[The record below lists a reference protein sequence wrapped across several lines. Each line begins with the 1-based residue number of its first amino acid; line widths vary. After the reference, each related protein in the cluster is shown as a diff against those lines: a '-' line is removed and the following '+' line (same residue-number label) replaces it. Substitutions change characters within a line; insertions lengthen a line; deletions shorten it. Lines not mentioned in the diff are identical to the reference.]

1 MKQILLLML
10 GVIFAI
16 TSHAQKTVTGTVTGE
31 GEGPLIG
38 ATVQVKGTS
47 AGTVTDFDGKY
58 SINIPQGANTLVVSF
73 IGFTTVETNI
83 DGQEVINVQLPS
95 GKVLSEVV
103 IVGSRSA
110 GRTKLESAVPVD
122 VLDVKN
128 LALAAPQT
136 NLNQM
141 LNYVA
146 PSFTSN
152 TQTISDGT
160 DHIDP
165 ASLRGLGPDQVL
177 VLVNGK
183 RRHTSSLVNVN
194 GTFGRG
200 NVGTD
205 LNALPAA
212 AIERIE
218 ILRDGA
224 AAQYGSDAIAG
235 VINLIMR
242 DDYNKLTANFTSGA
256 YFSEGSNFFT
266 GGSDGDTYDLSLNYG
281 LPLGSQGGFINFT
294 GAFESRGWTSRMK
307 EYSGSIY
314 NAYNAVERL
323 ARAKN
328 FDVANLTEGQI
339 RTLITDLN
347 YLNDTQRNNILNASD
362 GELHDLSGWNTLNDL
377 AAMQGIQVNSDNL
390 DQLKGLLPDISY
402 LSADQ
407 LAAAQNAGDFDAFNN
422 ALSGVSGPLAVNVTD
437 AELAQRGLERTDF
450 NMRIGQSELRGG
462 KFFMNMELPLG
473 NKAEIYAFGGLS
485 LRDGLATGFYRF
497 PNQERTYSPAYPDGF
512 LPEIHT
518 DVNDQSIAVGIRG
531 DLRGWNADFSNT
543 FGRNAF
549 RYNVQNSNNA
559 TLQNSTPFEFDSGG
573 FAFSQNTANFDLSR
587 YWDGVLYGLNVA
599 FGTEFRVENY
609 QINAGGQNSY
619 ASFDR
624 FGQVVTPTTPS
635 EDLVTDF
642 FGRGRPG
649 GAQVFPGFRPDNELD
664 EFRNSVAAYTDIE
677 ADITESWLLTG
688 AVRFENYSDFGSTTN
703 FKVSSRYKVTDDIS
717 IRGAFSTGFRAP
729 SLAQI
734 YFNST
739 STLFVDGIP
748 NEVGTFS
755 NNSRI
760 ARILGIPQLKEET
773 SQSISLG
780 FTSRIPAANL
790 SLTIDAFQVD
800 IDDRV
805 VLTGTFDPGD
815 GRTDAQKEELARLFA
830 QANAEQAN
838 FFANSID
845 TRSQGIDIV
854 LTHDL
859 RFSGGTLKTSLSG
872 IFSKTEKV
880 GDVQTSAELE
890 GLEDVYFDETS
901 RIYLEEA
908 VPRTKFNLTFN
919 LSAGKFNAFLR
930 NVYFGEVTEA
940 TNNVDNQQVF
950 SGKVVTDV
958 SVGYQLAR
966 GINLTIGANNLLDVY
981 PDENIPANQGAGQFL
996 YSRRSQQFG
1005 FMGRFAFGRLIFTL

>member
-1 MKQILLLML
+1 MKRVFLLLL
-10 GVIFAI
+10 GVMCVI
-16 TSHAQKTVTGTVTGE
+16 TLNAQKTITGIVTGE

-38 ATVQVKGTS
+38 ATVLAKGAS
-47 AGTVTDFDGKY
+47 GGTVTDLDGNF
-58 SINIPQGANTLVVSF
+58 SLNVPEDVNTLVVSF
-73 IGFTTVETNI
+73 VGFTTIEVDI
-83 DGQEVINVQLPS
+83 DGRSVINVELPT
-95 GKVLSEVV
+95 GEILDEVV

-122 VLDVKN
+122 VLDIKD
-128 LALAAPQT
+128 LARAAPQT

-205 LNALPAA
+205 LNALPAG

-256 YFSEGSNFFT
+256 YFSEGSNFLT

-281 LPLGSQGGFINFT
+281 LPLGGEGGYINFT
-294 GAFESRGWTSRMK
+294 GGFESRGWTSRMK
-307 EYSGSIY
+307 EYTGSIY
-314 NAYNAVERL
+314 NAYNAIEW
-323 ARAKN
+323 
-328 FDVANLTEGQI
+328 VANNAGADVSRLTEE
-339 RTLITDLN
+339 DLKN
-347 YLNDTQRNNILNASD
+347 YADQVSHFSAD
-362 GELHDLSGWNTLNDL
+362 FKQQVKEADL
-377 AAMQGIQVNSDNL
+377 A
-390 DQLKGLLPDISY
+390 GLQDL
-402 LSADQ
+402 
-407 LAAAQNAGDFDAFNN
+407 LATD
-422 ALSGVSGPLAVNVTD
+422 VTE
-437 AELAQRGLERTDF
+437 AELGVRGLERTDF
-450 NMRIGQSELRGG
+450 NMRVGQSELRGG
-462 KFFMNMELPLG
+462 KFFMNMALPLG

-497 PNQERTYSPAYPDGF
+497 PNQERTYSPAYLNGF
-512 LPEIHT
+512 LPQIHT
-518 DVNDQSIAVGIRG
+518 DINDQSIAVGIRG
-531 DLRGWNADFSNT
+531 DLKGWNADFSNT

-587 YWDGVLYGLNVA
+587 YWDDILSGLNVA
-599 FGTEFRVENY
+599 FGSEFRVENY
-609 QINAGGQNSY
+609 QINAGGEDSY
-619 ASFDR
+619 SSYDR

-635 EDLVTDF
+635 EDLVRDF

-664 EFRNSVAAYTDIE
+664 EFRNSVAVYTDIE

-703 FKVSSRYKVTDDIS
+703 FKVSSRYKITDDIS
-717 IRGAFSTGFRAP
+717 LRGAFSTGFRAP

-760 ARILGIPQLKEET
+760 ARILGIPQLTEET

-790 SLTIDAFQVD
+790 SLTVDAFQVD
-800 IDDRV
+800 IDNRV
-805 VLTGTFDPGD
+805 VLTGTFRPSN
-815 GRTDAQKEELARLFA
+815 GRDDAQVEELTRLFA

-845 TRSQGIDIV
+845 TRSQGIDVV

-859 RFSGGTLKTSLSG
+859 RFSGGSLKTSLSA
-872 IFSKTEKV
+872 IFSKTEKI
-880 GDVQTSAELE
+880 GDVQTSPELE
-890 GLEDVYFDETS
+890 GLEDIYFDETS

-908 VPRTKFNLTFN
+908 VPRTKVNLTFN

-940 TNNVDNQQVF
+940 TNTIANQQVF
-950 SGKVVTDV
+950 SGKVVTDL
-958 SVGYQLAR
+958 SVGYQLAKA
-966 GINLTIGANNLLDVY
+966 INLTVGANNLLDIY
-981 PDENIPANQGAGQFL
+981 PDENIAANQGSGQFL
-996 YSRRSQQFG
+996 YSRRAQQFG
-1005 FMGRFAFGRLIFTL
+1005 FMGRFAFARLIVTL

>member
-1 MKQILLLML
+1 ML
-10 GVIFAI
+10 GGMLAI
-16 TSHAQKTVTGTVTGE
+16 SLSAQQTVTGTVTGE

-38 ATVQVKGTS
+38 ATVQVKGS
-47 AGTVTDFDGKY
+47 SVGTVTDLDGKY
-58 SINIPQGANTLVVSF
+58 SINVPQGANTLVFSF
-73 IGFTTVETNI
+73 VGFTTVEAKI
-83 DGQEVINVQLPS
+83 DGRGAIDVELPT
-95 GKVLSEVV
+95 GRILSEVV

-146 PSFTSN
+146 PSFSSN

-183 RRHTSSLVNVN
+183 RRHTSALVNVN

-242 DDYNKLTANFTSGA
+242 DDYNKLTANFTTGA
-256 YFSEGSNFFT
+256 YFSEGSNFLT

-281 LPLGSQGGFINFT
+281 LPLGGQGGFINFT

-307 EYSGSIY
+307 EYTGTIY
-314 NAYNAVERL
+314 NAYNAIEWAA
-323 ARAKN
+323 ARAGA
-328 FDVANLTEGQI
+328 DISRLTEE
-339 RTLITDLN
+339 DLKN
-347 YLNDTQRNNILNASD
+347 YADQVTHFSADFRQQVKEA
-362 GELHDLSGWNTLNDL
+362 DL
-377 AAMQGIQVNSDNL
+377 A
-390 DQLKGLLPDISY
+390 GLQDL
-402 LSADQ
+402 
-407 LAAAQNAGDFDAFNN
+407 LATD
-422 ALSGVSGPLAVNVTD
+422 VTE
-437 AELAQRGLERTDF
+437 AELAVRGRQRTDF
-450 NMRIGQSELRGG
+450 NMRVGQSELRGG
-462 KFFMNMELPLG
+462 KFFMNLELPLG
-473 NKAEIYAFGGLS
+473 GKAEVYAFGGLS

-497 PNQERTYSPAYPDGF
+497 PNQQRTYSPAYPDGF
-512 LPEIHT
+512 LPQIHT

-531 DLRGWNADFSNT
+531 DLKGWNADFSNT

-559 TLQNSTPFEFDSGG
+559 TMQNSTPFEFDSGG

-587 YWDGVLYGLNVA
+587 YWDDILSGLNVA

-609 QINAGGQNSY
+609 EINAGGQNSY
-619 ASFDR
+619 ASYDR

-664 EFRNSVAAYTDIE
+664 EFRNSVAAYTDVE
-677 ADITESWLLTG
+677 ADITERWLLTG

-703 FKVSSRYKVTDDIS
+703 FKVSSRYKITDDIS
-717 IRGAFSTGFRAP
+717 LRGAFSTGFRAP

-780 FTSRIPAANL
+780 FTSRIPSANL
-790 SLTIDAFQVD
+790 SITVDAFQVD

-805 VLTGTFDPGD
+805 VLTGTFDPSD
-815 GRTDAQKEELARLFA
+815 GRTDAQREELARLFA

-845 TRSQGIDIV
+845 TRSQGIDVV

-859 RFSGGTLKTSLSG
+859 RFTGGALKTSLAG
-872 IFSKTEKV
+872 IFSKTEKI
-880 GDVQTSAELE
+880 GDVQTSSELE
-890 GLEDVYFDETS
+890 GLEDVYFDESS
-901 RIYLEEA
+901 RIFLEEA
-908 VPRTKFNLTFN
+908 VPRTKVNLTFN
-919 LSAGKFNAFLR
+919 LSAGRFNAFLR

-940 TNNVDNQQVF
+940 TNTVANQQVF
-950 SGKVVTDV
+950 SGKVITDL
-958 SVGYQLAR
+958 SVGYFLVPQ
-966 GINLTIGANNLLDVY
+966 INLTIGANNLLDVY
-981 PDENIPANQGAGQFL
+981 PDENIPANQGSGQFL

-1005 FMGRFAFGRLIFTL
+1005 FMGRFAFARLVFTL

>member
-1 MKQILLLML
+1 ML
-10 GVIFAI
+10 GAMLAI
-16 TSHAQKTVTGTVTGE
+16 TLSAQKTITGTVTGE

-38 ATVQVKGTS
+38 ATIQAKGATG
-47 AGTVTDFDGKY
+47 GTVTDFDGKF
-58 SINIPQGANTLVVSF
+58 SLDVPDEVNTLVVSF
-73 IGFTTVETNI
+73 VGFTTVEVNI
-83 DGQEVINVQLPS
+83 DGQSVINVELPT
-95 GKVLSEVV
+95 GEILDEVV

-122 VLDVKN
+122 VLDIKD

-256 YFSEGSNFFT
+256 YFSEGSNFLT

-281 LPLGSQGGFINFT
+281 LPLGGEGGFINFT
-294 GAFESRGWTSRMK
+294 GSFENRGWTSRMK
-307 EYSGSIY
+307 EYTGSIY
-314 NAYNAVERL
+314 NAYNAIEW
-323 ARAKN
+323 
-328 FDVANLTEGQI
+328 VANNAGADVSRLTVE
-339 RTLITDLN
+339 DLKN
-347 YLNDTQRNNILNASD
+347 YADQVSHFSSD
-362 GELHDLSGWNTLNDL
+362 FKQQVKEADL
-377 AAMQGIQVNSDNL
+377 A
-390 DQLKGLLPDISY
+390 GLQEL
-402 LSADQ
+402 
-407 LAAAQNAGDFDAFNN
+407 LAT
-422 ALSGVSGPLAVNVTD
+422 NVTD
-437 AELAQRGLERTDF
+437 AELGVRGLERTDF
-450 NMRIGQSELRGG
+450 NMRVGQSELRGG

-497 PNQERTYSPAYPDGF
+497 PNQERTYSPAYLNGF
-512 LPEIHT
+512 LPQIHT
-518 DVNDQSIAVGIRG
+518 DINDQSISVGIRG
-531 DLRGWNADFSNT
+531 DLKGWNADFSNT

-573 FAFSQNTANFDLSR
+573 FAFSQNTANFDLNR
-587 YWDGVLYGLNVA
+587 YWDDILSGLNVA
-599 FGTEFRVENY
+599 FGSEFRVENY
-609 QINAGGQNSY
+609 QINAGGEDSY
-619 ASFDR
+619 ASYDR

-635 EDLVTDF
+635 EDLVRDF

-664 EFRNSVAAYTDIE
+664 EFRNSIAAYTDIE

-688 AVRFENYSDFGSTTN
+688 ALRFENYSDFGSTTN

-760 ARILGIPQLKEET
+760 ARILGIPQLTEET

-790 SLTIDAFQVD
+790 SLTVDAFQVD
-800 IDDRV
+800 IDNRV

-815 GRTDAQKEELARLFA
+815 GKTDAQKEELARLFA

-854 LTHDL
+854 LTHNL
-859 RFSGGTLKTSLSG
+859 RFSGGSLKTSLAG
-872 IFSKTEKV
+872 VFSKTEKV
-880 GDVQTSAELE
+880 GDVQTSPELE

-908 VPRTKFNLTFN
+908 VPRTKVNLTFN
-919 LSAGKFNAFLR
+919 LSAGKFNVFLR

-940 TNNVDNQQVF
+940 TNTVANQQVF
-950 SGKVVTDV
+950 SGKVITDL
-958 SVGYQLAR
+958 SVGYQLAKAV
-966 GINLTIGANNLLDVY
+966 NLTVGANNLLDIY
-981 PDENIPANQGAGQFL
+981 PDENIEANQGSGQFL
-996 YSRRSQQFG
+996 YSRRAQQFG
-1005 FMGRFAFGRLIFTL
+1005 FMGRYAFARLIFTL

>member
-1 MKQILLLML
+1 MFSFTL
-10 GVIFAI
+10 
-16 TSHAQKTVTGTVTGE
+16 TAQRTITGTVTGE

-38 ATVQVKGTS
+38 ATVQAPGTT
-47 AGTVTDFDGKY
+47 AGTVTDFEGNY
-58 SINIPQGANTLVVSF
+58 TIEVPEGASQITFSF
-73 IGFTTVETNI
+73 VGFRTETVAIE
-83 DGQEVINVQLPS
+83 GREVINIELPT
-95 GKVLSEVV
+95 GEVLSEVV

-122 VLDVKN
+122 VLDIKN

-177 VLVNGK
+177 VLINGK

-205 LNALPAA
+205 LNAIPSA

-235 VINLIMR
+235 VINLVLR

-256 YFSEGSNFFT
+256 YFTEKANFLT
-266 GGSDGDTYDLSLNYG
+266 GGSDGETYDLSLNYG
-281 LPLGSQGGFINFT
+281 LPLGTQGGFVNFT
-294 GAFESRGWTSRMK
+294 GSFESRDWASRMR
-307 EYSGSIY
+307 EWEGSVF
-314 NAYNAVERL
+314 NAYNAVEWV
-323 ARAKN
+323 ARNNGA
-328 FDVANLTEGQI
+328 DLANLSEEQIKTFADQVSHFSADFKQQVKEADLEGLQ
-339 RTLITDLN
+339 DL
-347 YLNDTQRNNILNASD
+347 
-362 GELHDLSGWNTLNDL
+362 
-377 AAMQGIQVNSDNL
+377 
-390 DQLKGLLPDISY
+390 
-402 LSADQ
+402 LSA
-407 LAAAQNAGDFDAFNN
+407 
-422 ALSGVSGPLAVNVTD
+422 NVTD
-437 AELAQRGLERTDF
+437 AELGVRGLERADF
-450 NMRIGQSELRGG
+450 NMRVGQSAIRGG
-462 KFFMNMELPLG
+462 KFFMNMAIPLG
-473 NKAEIYAFGGLS
+473 ETAEIYAFGGIS
-485 LRDGLATGFYRF
+485 NRDGLATGFYRL
-497 PNQERTYSPAYPDGF
+497 PNQQRSYTPAYINGF

-518 DVNDQSIAVGIRG
+518 DINDQSLAAGIRG
-531 DLRGWNADFSNT
+531 QLQGWRADFSNT
-543 FGRNAF
+543 FGRNGF
-549 RYNVQNSNNA
+549 RYNVHNSNNA

-573 FAFSQNTANFDLSR
+573 FAFSQNTTNFDLSR
-587 YWDGVLYGLNVA
+587 YWDDILYGLNVA
-599 FGTEFRVENY
+599 FGAEYRLENY
-609 QINAGGQNSY
+609 EIDAGGEDSY
-619 ASFDR
+619 ASYDR
-624 FGQVVTPTTPS
+624 FGQVVTSTTPA
-635 EDLVTDF
+635 EDQVTDF
-642 FGRGRPG
+642 FGRARPG

-664 EFRNSVAAYTDIE
+664 EFRNSAAGYLDIE
-677 ADITESWLLTG
+677 ADLASAWLLTG

-703 FKVSSRYKVTDDIS
+703 FKVSSRYKLSDNASV
-717 IRGAFSTGFRAP
+717 RGAYSTGFRAP

-760 ARILGIPQLKEET
+760 ARILGIPELKEET
-773 SQSISLG
+773 SNSISLG
-780 FTSRIPAANL
+780 ITGRIPSANL
-790 SLTIDAFQVD
+790 SITVDAFQVD

-815 GRTDAQKEELARLFA
+815 AQTPEQEAELKRLFA
-830 QANAEQAN
+830 QANAEQAT
-838 FFANSID
+838 FFVNSID
-845 TRSQGIDIV
+845 TRSQGIDVV

-859 RFSGGTLKTSLSG
+859 RLGKGSLKTSLAG
-872 IFSKTEKV
+872 IFSKTEQV
-880 GDVQTSAELE
+880 GDIQTSDQLE

-908 VPRTKFNLTFN
+908 VPRTKVNLTFN
-919 LSAGKFNAFLR
+919 LTLGKFNGFLR

-940 TNNVDNQQVF
+940 TNNIDNMQVF
-950 SGKVVTDV
+950 SGKAVTDL
-958 SVGYQLAR
+958 SLGYFIFPQL
-966 GINLTIGANNLLDVY
+966 NLTVGANNLLDIY
-981 PDENIPANQGAGQFL
+981 PDEAIPANQSDGRFL

-1005 FMGRFAFGRLIFTL
+1005 FMGRFAFARLIFTL

>member
-1 MKQILLLML
+1 MKRVFLLLL
-10 GVIFAI
+10 GVMCVI
-16 TSHAQKTVTGTVTGE
+16 TLNAQKTITGIVTGE

-38 ATVQVKGTS
+38 ATVLAKGAS
-47 AGTVTDFDGKY
+47 GGTVTDLDGNF
-58 SINIPQGANTLVVSF
+58 SLNVPEDVNTLVVSF
-73 IGFTTVETNI
+73 VGFTTIEVDI
-83 DGQEVINVQLPS
+83 DGRSVINVELPT
-95 GKVLSEVV
+95 GEILDEVV

-122 VLDVKN
+122 VLDIKD
-128 LALAAPQT
+128 LARAAPQT

-205 LNALPAA
+205 LNALPAG

-256 YFSEGSNFFT
+256 YFSEGSNFLT

-281 LPLGSQGGFINFT
+281 LPLGGEGGYINFT
-294 GAFESRGWTSRMK
+294 GGFESRGWTSRMK
-307 EYSGSIY
+307 EYTGSIY
-314 NAYNAVERL
+314 NAYNAIEW
-323 ARAKN
+323 
-328 FDVANLTEGQI
+328 VANNAGADVSRLTEE
-339 RTLITDLN
+339 DLKN
-347 YLNDTQRNNILNASD
+347 YADQVSHFSAD
-362 GELHDLSGWNTLNDL
+362 FKQQVKEADL
-377 AAMQGIQVNSDNL
+377 A
-390 DQLKGLLPDISY
+390 GLQDL
-402 LSADQ
+402 
-407 LAAAQNAGDFDAFNN
+407 LATD
-422 ALSGVSGPLAVNVTD
+422 VTE
-437 AELAQRGLERTDF
+437 AELGVRGLERTDF
-450 NMRIGQSELRGG
+450 NMRVGQSELRGG
-462 KFFMNMELPLG
+462 KFFMNMALPLG

-497 PNQERTYSPAYPDGF
+497 PNQERTYSPAYLNGF
-512 LPEIHT
+512 LPQIHT
-518 DVNDQSIAVGIRG
+518 DINDQSIAVGIRG
-531 DLRGWNADFSNT
+531 DLKGWNADFSNT

-587 YWDGVLYGLNVA
+587 YWDDILSGLNVA
-599 FGTEFRVENY
+599 FGSEFRVENY
-609 QINAGGQNSY
+609 QINAGGEDSY
-619 ASFDR
+619 SSYDR

-635 EDLVTDF
+635 EDLVRDF

-664 EFRNSVAAYTDIE
+664 EFRNSVAVYTDIE

-703 FKVSSRYKVTDDIS
+703 FKVSSRYKITDDIS
-717 IRGAFSTGFRAP
+717 LRGAFSTGFRAP

-760 ARILGIPQLKEET
+760 ARILGIPQLTEET

-790 SLTIDAFQVD
+790 SLTVDAFQVD
-800 IDDRV
+800 IDNRV
-805 VLTGTFDPGD
+805 VLTGTFRPSD
-815 GRTDAQKEELARLFA
+815 GKTPEQREELARLFA

-845 TRSQGIDIV
+845 TRSQGIDVV

-859 RFSGGTLKTSLSG
+859 RFSGGSLKTSLSA
-872 IFSKTEKV
+872 IFSKTEKI
-880 GDVQTSAELE
+880 GDVQTSPELE
-890 GLEDVYFDETS
+890 GLEDIYFDETS

-908 VPRTKFNLTFN
+908 VPRTKVNLTFN

-940 TNNVDNQQVF
+940 TNTIANQQVF
-950 SGKVVTDV
+950 SGKVVTDL
-958 SVGYQLAR
+958 SVGYQLAKA
-966 GINLTIGANNLLDVY
+966 INLTVGANNLLDIY
-981 PDENIPANQGAGQFL
+981 PDENIVANQGAGQFL
-996 YSRRSQQFG
+996 YSRRAQQFG
-1005 FMGRFAFGRLIFTL
+1005 FMGRFAFARLIVTL

>member
-1 MKQILLLML
+1 MKRVFLLLL
-10 GVIFAI
+10 GVMCVI
-16 TSHAQKTVTGTVTGE
+16 TLNAQKTITGIVTGE

-38 ATVQVKGTS
+38 ATVLAKGAS
-47 AGTVTDFDGKY
+47 GGTVTDLDGNF
-58 SINIPQGANTLVVSF
+58 SLNVPEDVNTLVVSF
-73 IGFTTVETNI
+73 VGFTTIEVDI
-83 DGQEVINVQLPS
+83 DGRSVINVELPT
-95 GKVLSEVV
+95 GEILDEVV

-122 VLDVKN
+122 VLDIKD
-128 LALAAPQT
+128 LARAAPQT

-205 LNALPAA
+205 LNALPAG

-256 YFSEGSNFFT
+256 YFSEGSNFLT

-281 LPLGSQGGFINFT
+281 LPLGGEGGYINFT
-294 GAFESRGWTSRMK
+294 GGFESRGWTSRMK
-307 EYSGSIY
+307 EYTGSIY
-314 NAYNAVERL
+314 NAYNAIEW
-323 ARAKN
+323 
-328 FDVANLTEGQI
+328 VANNAGADVSRLTEADLKNYADQVTHFSPDFKQQI
-339 RTLITDLN
+339 KD
-347 YLNDTQRNNILNASD
+347 A
-362 GELHDLSGWNTLNDL
+362 DL
-377 AAMQGIQVNSDNL
+377 A
-390 DQLKGLLPDISY
+390 GLQEL
-402 LSADQ
+402 
-407 LAAAQNAGDFDAFNN
+407 LAT
-422 ALSGVSGPLAVNVTD
+422 NVTED
-437 AELAQRGLERTDF
+437 ELGVRGLARTDF
-450 NMRIGQSELRGG
+450 NMRVGQSELRGG
-462 KFFMNMELPLG
+462 KFFMNMALPLG
-473 NKAEIYAFGGLS
+473 DKAEIYAFGGLS

-497 PNQERTYSPAYPDGF
+497 PNQERTYSPAYLNGF
-512 LPEIHT
+512 LPQIHT
-518 DVNDQSIAVGIRG
+518 DINDQSIAVGIRG
-531 DLRGWNADFSNT
+531 DLKGWNADFSNT

-559 TLQNSTPFEFDSGG
+559 TLRNSTPFEFDSGG

-587 YWDGVLYGLNVA
+587 HWDDILYGLNVA
-599 FGTEFRVENY
+599 FGSEFRVENY
-609 QINAGGQNSY
+609 QINAGGEDSY
-619 ASFDR
+619 ASYDR

-635 EDLVTDF
+635 EDLVRDF

-664 EFRNSVAAYTDIE
+664 EFRNSVAAYTDIA

-717 IRGAFSTGFRAP
+717 LRGAFSTGFRAP

-760 ARILGIPQLKEET
+760 ARILGIPQLTEET

-800 IDDRV
+800 IDNRV
-805 VLTGTFDPGD
+805 VLTGTFRPSD
-815 GRTDAQKEELARLFA
+815 GKTPEQREELARLFA

-845 TRSQGIDIV
+845 TRSQGIDVV
-854 LTHDL
+854 LTHDW
-859 RFSGGTLKTSLSG
+859 RFAGGSLKTSLSG

-890 GLEDVYFDETS
+890 GLEDIYFDETS

-908 VPRTKFNLTFN
+908 VPRTKVNLTFN

-930 NVYFGEVTEA
+930 NVYVGEVTEA
-940 TNNVDNQQVF
+940 TNTVANQQVF
-950 SGKVVTDV
+950 SGKVVTDL
-958 SVGYQLAR
+958 SVGYQLAKAV
-966 GINLTIGANNLLDVY
+966 NLTIGSNNLLDVY
-981 PDENIPANQGAGQFL
+981 PDENIPNNQGSGQFL
-996 YSRRSQQFG
+996 YSRRAQQFG
-1005 FMGRFAFGRLIFTL
+1005 FMGRFAFARLIFTL

>member
-1 MKQILLLML
+1 M
-10 GVIFAI
+10 
-16 TSHAQKTVTGTVTGE
+16 
-31 GEGPLIG
+31 
-38 ATVQVKGTS
+38 
-47 AGTVTDFDGKY
+47 DF
-58 SINIPQGANTLVVSF
+58 QAF
-73 IGFTTVETNI
+73 RRI
-83 DGQEVINVQLPS
+83 DGQDVIDVELPT
-95 GKVLSEVV
+95 GEILSEVV

-128 LALAAPQT
+128 LAMAAPQT

-146 PSFTSN
+146 PSFSSN

-183 RRHTSSLVNVN
+183 RRHTSALVNVN

-242 DDYNKLTANFTSGA
+242 DDYNKLTANVTAGS

-266 GGSDGDTYDLSLNYG
+266 GGSDGATYDLSLNYG
-281 LPLGSQGGFINFT
+281 LPLGDQGGFINFT
-294 GAFESRGWTSRMK
+294 GSFESREWTSRMK
-307 EYSGSIY
+307 EYTGSIY
-314 NAYNAVERL
+314 NAYNAIEWAANRAGADVSRL
-323 ARAKN
+323 TEEGLKN
-328 FDVANLTEGQI
+328 FADQVTHFSADFRQQI
-339 RTLITDLN
+339 KE
-347 YLNDTQRNNILNASD
+347 A
-362 GELHDLSGWNTLNDL
+362 DL
-377 AAMQGIQVNSDNL
+377 A
-390 DQLKGLLPDISY
+390 GLQTL
-402 LSADQ
+402 
-407 LAAAQNAGDFDAFNN
+407 LATD
-422 ALSGVSGPLAVNVTD
+422 VTE
-437 AELAQRGLERTDF
+437 AELAVRGRKRTDF
-450 NMRIGQSELRGG
+450 NMRVGQSELRGG
-462 KFFMNMELPLG
+462 KFFMNMELPVG
-473 NKAEIYAFGGLS
+473 EKAEIYAFGGLS

-497 PNQERTYSPAYPDGF
+497 PNQQRTYSPAYLDGF
-512 LPEIHT
+512 LPQIHT

-531 DLRGWNADFSNT
+531 GLKGWNADFSNT
-543 FGRNAF
+543 FGRNALS
-549 RYNVQNSNNA
+549 YNVQNSNNA
-559 TLQNSTPFEFDSGG
+559 TMRNSTPFEFDAGG

-587 YWDGVLYGLNVA
+587 YWDDALYGLNIA

-609 QINAGGQNSY
+609 EINAGAESSY
-619 ASFDR
+619 ASYDR
-624 FGQVVTPTTPS
+624 FGQVVTPTTPA

-642 FGRGRPG
+642 FGRSRPG

-688 AVRFENYSDFGSTTN
+688 AVRFENYSDFGSTVN
-703 FKVSSRYKVTDDIS
+703 FKTSTRYKVTDDIS
-717 IRGAFSTGFRAP
+717 LRGAFSTGFRAP

-739 STLFVDGIP
+739 STLFVDGVP

-760 ARILGIPQLKEET
+760 ARILGIPQLKEEI
-773 SQSISLG
+773 SNSISVGLTG
-780 FTSRIPAANL
+780 RIPAANL
-790 SLTIDAFQVD
+790 SLTVDAFQVD

-815 GRTDAQKEELARLFA
+815 GQTDAQKEELARLFA

-845 TRSQGIDIV
+845 TRSQGIDVVI
-854 LTHDL
+854 THDL
-859 RFSGGTLKTSLSG
+859 RFNGGTLKSSLAG
-872 IFSKTEKV
+872 IFSKTEKI
-880 GDVQTSAELE
+880 GDVQTSAELQ
-890 GLEDVYFDETS
+890 GLEDVYFDESS
-901 RIYLEEA
+901 RIFLEQA
-908 VPRTKFNLTFN
+908 VPRTKVNLTFN
-919 LSAGKFNAFLR
+919 LTLGKVNAFLR

-940 TNNVDNQQVF
+940 TNNIDNQQVF
-950 SGKVVTDV
+950 AGKVVTDF
-958 SVGYQLAR
+958 SVGYHLTPQ
-966 GINLTIGANNLLDVY
+966 INLTIGANNLLDVY
-981 PDENIPANQGAGQFL
+981 PDENIPANQGSGQFL

-1005 FMGRFAFGRLIFTL
+1005 FMGRFAFARLIFNL

>member
-1 MKQILLLML
+1 ML
-10 GVIFAI
+10 GVVVSI
-16 TSHAQKTVTGTVTGE
+16 TLNAQKTVTGVVTGE

-38 ATVQVKGTS
+38 ATIQAKGTS

-58 SINIPQGANTLVVSF
+58 SLNVPEGANTLVFSF
-73 IGFTTVETNI
+73 VGFTTLEVNI
-83 DGQEVINVQLPS
+83 DGREVVNAELPT
-95 GKVLSEVV
+95 GEILSEVV

-128 LALAAPQT
+128 LARAAPQT

-281 LPLGSQGGFINFT
+281 LPLGAQGGFINFT
-294 GAFESRGWTSRMK
+294 GSFESRGWTSRMK

-314 NAYNAVERL
+314 NAYNAIEW
-323 ARAKN
+323 
-328 FDVANLTEGQI
+328 VANQ
-339 RTLITDLN
+339 
-347 YLNDTQRNNILNASD
+347 D
-362 GELHDLSGWNTLNDL
+362 GADLSNLSEEDLKNYAGQVSHFSSDFKQQIKDADL
-377 AAMQGIQVNSDNL
+377 A
-390 DQLKGLLPDISY
+390 GLQEL
-402 LSADQ
+402 
-407 LAAAQNAGDFDAFNN
+407 LATD
-422 ALSGVSGPLAVNVTD
+422 VTE
-437 AELAQRGLERTDF
+437 AELAVRGTKRTDF
-450 NMRIGQSELRGG
+450 NMRVGQSELRGG
-462 KFFMNMELPLG
+462 KFFMNMKLPLG
-473 NKAEIYAFGGLS
+473 DKAEVYAFGGLS

-497 PNQERTYSPAYPDGF
+497 PNQQRTYTPAYLNGF
-512 LPEIHT
+512 LPQIHT
-518 DVNDQSIAVGIRG
+518 DINDQSIAVGIRG
-531 DLRGWNADFSNT
+531 DLSGWNADFSNT

-573 FAFSQNTANFDLSR
+573 FAFAQNTANFDLSR
-587 YWDGVLYGLNVA
+587 HWDDILYGLNVA
-599 FGTEFRVENY
+599 FGAEFRVENY
-609 QINAGGQNSY
+609 EINAGGENSY
-619 ASFDR
+619 ASYDR
-624 FGQVVTPTTPS
+624 FGQVVMPTTPA

-642 FGRGRPG
+642 FGRSRPG

-717 IRGAFSTGFRAP
+717 LRGAFSTGFRAP

-760 ARILGIPQLKEET
+760 ARILGIPQLTEET
-773 SQSISLG
+773 SKSLSLG
-780 FTSRIPAANL
+780 FTSRIPALNL
-790 SLTIDAFQVD
+790 SLTVDAFQVD
-800 IDDRV
+800 IDNRV

-815 GRTDAQKEELARLFA
+815 GKTDAQKEELARLFA

-845 TRSQGIDIV
+845 TRSQGVDVV
-854 LTHDL
+854 LTHDW
-859 RFSGGTLKTSLSG
+859 RFNGGTLKTSLAG

-880 GDVQTSAELE
+880 GDVQTSPELV

-908 VPRTKFNLTFN
+908 VPRTKVNLTFN

-940 TNNVDNQQVF
+940 TNTVANQQVF
-950 SGKVVTDV
+950 SGKVVTDL
-958 SVGYQLAR
+958 SLGYQLAKAV
-966 GINLTIGANNLLDVY
+966 NLTVGSNNLLDVY
-981 PDENIPANQGAGQFL
+981 PDKNIEANQGSAQFL
-996 YSRRSQQFG
+996 YSRRAQQFG
-1005 FMGRFAFGRLIFTL
+1005 FMGRFAFARLIFTL

>member
-1 MKQILLLML
+1 MKRVLLLTLGGML
-10 GVIFAI
+10 AI
-16 TSHAQKTVTGTVTGE
+16 SLSAQKTVTGTVTGE

-47 AGTVTDFDGKY
+47 AGTVTGLDGSY
-58 SINIPQGANTLVVSF
+58 SINIPEGANTLAFSF
-73 IGFTTVETNI
+73 VGFTTVEVNI
-83 DGQEVINVQLPS
+83 DGREAIDVELPT
-95 GKVLSEVV
+95 GRILSEVV

-146 PSFTSN
+146 PSFSSN

-183 RRHTSSLVNVN
+183 RRHTSALVNVN

-256 YFSEGSNFFT
+256 YFSEGSNFLT

-281 LPLGSQGGFINFT
+281 LPLGGQGGFINFT

-307 EYSGSIY
+307 EYSGTIY
-314 NAYNAVERL
+314 NAYNAIEWAA
-323 ARAKN
+323 ARAGA
-328 FDVANLTEGQI
+328 DISRLTEEGLKTYADQV
-339 RTLITDLN
+339 THFSADFK
-347 YLNDTQRNNILNASD
+347 QQVKEA
-362 GELHDLSGWNTLNDL
+362 DL
-377 AAMQGIQVNSDNL
+377 AGLQ
-390 DQLKGLLPDISY
+390 QL
-402 LSADQ
+402 
-407 LAAAQNAGDFDAFNN
+407 LATD
-422 ALSGVSGPLAVNVTD
+422 VTA
-437 AELAQRGLERTDF
+437 AELAVRGRRRTDF
-450 NMRIGQSELRGG
+450 NMRVGQSELRGG

-473 NKAEIYAFGGLS
+473 GKAVLYSFGGLS

-531 DLRGWNADFSNT
+531 DLKGWNADFSNT

-559 TLQNSTPFEFDSGG
+559 TMQNSTPFEFDSGG

-587 YWDGVLYGLNVA
+587 YWDDILYGLNVA

-609 QINAGGQNSY
+609 EINAGGQNSY
-619 ASFDR
+619 ASYDR

-664 EFRNSVAAYTDIE
+664 EFRNSVAAYTDVE

-703 FKVSSRYKVTDDIS
+703 FKVSSRYKITDDIS
-717 IRGAFSTGFRAP
+717 LRGAFSTGFRAP

-790 SLTIDAFQVD
+790 SITVDAFQVD
-800 IDDRV
+800 IDNRV

-845 TRSQGIDIV
+845 TRSQGVDVV

-859 RFSGGTLKTSLSG
+859 RFKGGTLKTSLAG
-872 IFSKTEKV
+872 IFSKTEKI
-880 GDVQTSAELE
+880 GDVQTSQELE
-890 GLEDVYFDETS
+890 GLEDVYFDESS
-901 RIYLEEA
+901 RIFLEEA
-908 VPRTKFNLTFN
+908 VPRTKVNLTFD
-919 LSAGKFNAFLR
+919 LSAGRFNAFLR

-940 TNNVDNQQVF
+940 TNTVANQQVF
-950 SGKVVTDV
+950 SGKVITDL
-958 SVGYQLAR
+958 SAGYFLTPQ
-966 GINLTIGANNLLDVY
+966 INLTIGANNLLDIY
-981 PDENIPANQGAGQFL
+981 PDENIEANQGAGQFL

-1005 FMGRFAFGRLIFTL
+1005 FMGRFAFARLVFTL